1 MMSSVPSSLFWF
13 ACGAFCASALLH
25 LNLRRLRARRRPAP
39 RGRRAWLERDAMR
52 LPDPDLAARIARI
65 EAEVIEEH
73 LAWLAGS
80 LAGQTREALALA
92 RRDLRPAIQLRMKQ

>member
-65 EAEVIEEH
+65 EAEVIEER
-73 LAWLAGS
+73 LGGERRPLW
-80 LAGQTREALALA
+80 TREALALA